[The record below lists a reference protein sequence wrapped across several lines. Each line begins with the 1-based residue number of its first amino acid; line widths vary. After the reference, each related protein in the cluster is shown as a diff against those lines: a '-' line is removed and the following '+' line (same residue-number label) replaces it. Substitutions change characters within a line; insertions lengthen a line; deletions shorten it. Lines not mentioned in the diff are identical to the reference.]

1 MCLRAALRYALY
13 ASTAPLQRCYHEG
26 IGKRYTLAAQ
36 SGRDAARSP
45 ATGSLD
51 IKVSSRSVAIITL
64 IPWASKRSRARRG
77 GGTRDSR
84 ARASGPAQ
92 FGAAYP
98 IYRPRISGIL
108 RCHEIFVVRKANE
121 RPPPDATHAPGAG
134 LRR

>member
-1 MCLRAALRYALY
+1 VPKGRLSVRPLRVNC
-13 ASTAPLQRCYHEG
+13 SSPRCCHEG

-36 SGRDAARSP
+36 SARDAARSP

-51 IKVSSRSVAIITL
+51 IEVSSRSVAIITL

-77 GGTRDSR
+77 GGTLDSR

-92 FGAAYP
+92 LGAVYP

-121 RPPPDATHAPGAG
+121 RPPPVPPT
-134 LRR
+134 LRERASVD